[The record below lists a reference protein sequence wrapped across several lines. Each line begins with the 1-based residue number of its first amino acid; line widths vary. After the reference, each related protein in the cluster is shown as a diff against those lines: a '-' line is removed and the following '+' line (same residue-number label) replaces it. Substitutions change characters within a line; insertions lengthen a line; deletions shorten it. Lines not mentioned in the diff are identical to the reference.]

1 MDEAKSAPRIDLSIF
16 NRLNFVKLPIGV
28 KFLFFKPDEMKQLPR
43 DKKLS
48 FCELLVEAQ
57 NSEEPFYFSRE
68 NHETCVGKFLLGM
81 EEMPPFAE
89 SGQIGPRLGIF
100 HEPRVNYVIYQHIPK
115 FERNVVN
122 YVAFSK
128 LDVMPFDPD
137 VLIINATIS
146 QAEVVMRAV
155 AYSTGELYV
164 SRTTPVMGCA
174 WIYVYPFQKKVVN
187 FLIPEMVHGMKS
199 RHLFPEGSILISIPY
214 NWLPTVVES
223 LKTMQIEL
231 PSYRSKEQYLREF
244 QKILETLAKK
254 AVNP

>member
-1 MDEAKSAPRIDLSIF
+1 
-16 NRLNFVKLPIGV
+16 
-28 KFLFFKPDEMKQLPR
+28 
-43 DKKLS
+43 
-48 FCELLVEAQ
+48 
-57 NSEEPFYFSRE
+57 
-68 NHETCVGKFLLGM
+68 
-81 EEMPPFAE
+81 
-89 SGQIGPRLGIF
+89 
-100 HEPRVNYVIYQHIPK
+100 
-115 FERNVVN
+115 VVN

-164 SRTTPVMGCA
+164 SKTTPVMGCA

>member
-1 MDEAKSAPRIDLSIF
+1 MNEVNSAPRIDLSVFGKI
-16 NRLNFVKLPIGV
+16 NLVRPPVGV
-28 KFLFFKPDEMKQLPR
+28 KFLFFKPEGIKPLPL
-43 DKKLS
+43 DKRLS

-57 NSEEPFYFSRE
+57 NSEEPFSFSKE

-81 EEMPPFAE
+81 EEMAPFAE
-89 SGQIGPRLGIF
+89 SGQIGPKLGIF
-100 HEPRVNYVIYQHIPK
+100 QEPRANYVFYQYIPR

-128 LDVMPFDPD
+128 LDAMPFDPD
-137 VLIINATIS
+137 VLIINATAS

-155 AYSTGELYV
+155 TYSTGELYV
-164 SRTTPVMGCA
+164 SKTTPVMGCA
-174 WIYVYPFQKKVVN
+174 WIYIYPFRKKKVN

-199 RHLFPEGSILISIPY
+199 RRLFPEGSVLISIPY
-214 NWLPTVVES
+214 NWLPTVVQN
-223 LKTMQIEL
+223 LKTMEMEL
-231 PSYRSKEQYLREF
+231 PSYHSKQRYLEEF